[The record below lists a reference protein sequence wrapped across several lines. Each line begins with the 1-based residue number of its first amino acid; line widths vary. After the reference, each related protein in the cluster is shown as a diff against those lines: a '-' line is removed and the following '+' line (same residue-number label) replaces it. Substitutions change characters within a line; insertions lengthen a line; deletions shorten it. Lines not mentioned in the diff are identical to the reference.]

1 MNVVNDATVR
11 ICLFLLFTSISF
23 FLFSFFA
30 ILQSSKTNPTVFAS
44 SFNTSAFL
52 FFLPL
57 FYCVVS
63 IVNLKL
69 MKIKFSCV
77 RG

>member
-1 MNVVNDATVR
+1 MNVVNYATVR
-11 ICLFLLFTSISF
+11 ICLFLLFTSLFSF
-23 FLFSFFA
+23 FFFA
-30 ILQSSKTNPTVFAS
+30 ILQSSKTNPIVFAS

-52 FFLPL
+52 FFFLPL